1 MRALEIGTGECLK
14 REKKITP
21 GLWKKSNIYGIWKGK
36 CPSKDPGTVRMGTR
50 AWPKPGKESFSRCG
64 WCILWDATL
73 RSYRISA
80 VFGRTTL
87 ITLGLHL
94 AHAFPL
100 VLWVL
105 DHFILVF
112 FQIFAPSFSI
122 PWLPFLCLLL
132 PQVLI
137 LLPAFFVCPL
147 LSQATRS
154 LLYCNHHPGQV
165 MGPRQMCFPDLSQT
179 SHCNSLIFTTYLIF
193 FILLSPTCYHF
204 TLEFR
209 SACLLYFKTGL
220 LRLF

>member
-1 MRALEIGTGECLK
+1 MPKKGKENKARTLEEIQHLRYLK
-14 REKKITP
+14 RKMSQW
-21 GLWKKSNIYGIWKGK
+21 GSRHR
-36 CPSKDPGTVRMGTR
+36 VRMGTR
-50 AWPKPGKESFSRCG
+50 AWPQPGKESFSRCG
-64 WCILWDATL
+64 WCILWDASL

-112 FQIFAPSFSI
+112 FQIFAHSFSI
-122 PWLPFLCLLL
+122 PWLPFLRLLL

-147 LSQATRS
+147 LSQATHS

-165 MGPRQMCFPDLSQT
+165 MGSRQMCFPDLSQT
-179 SHCNSLIFTTYLIF
+179 AQC
-193 FILLSPTCYHF
+193 
-204 TLEFR
+204 
-209 SACLLYFKTGL
+209 K
-220 LRLF
+220 